1 MINSYYSESNEDNE
15 NNKDIFMN
23 IGIQL
28 NKQFINSD
36 SDSDSDSDSES
47 EIKREKLYN
56 IGMYMYELSF
66 SNEINYNE
74 IMNKVLQE
82 LLVLTVKNNYI
93 SDNYFSDT
101 DDEFFNLS
109 DDEADEIFS
118 FVNNT
123 KQN

>member
-1 MINSYYSESNEDNE
+1 
-15 NNKDIFMN
+15 
-23 IGIQL
+23 
-28 NKQFINSD
+28 
-36 SDSDSDSDSES
+36 
-47 EIKREKLYN
+47 
-56 IGMYMYELSF
+56 MYMYELSF

-109 DDEADEIFS
+109 DDEFFNLSDDESDEVFS